1 MSEEE
6 QYNRQPTRSTIGR
19 RKRSDCSS
27 APVKIAALAGN
38 VIFHETPITDLLRT
52 ALGTS
57 YNAMRTMSACIKLS
71 DFKPVA
77 HRNAE
82 SEKTSFLMYAP
93 LGADAISKVG
103 EVFRQ
108 LFTEYTNQVI
118 TETENTNQSNGM
130 ERANHVNEM
139 DVSQQLVEQDNMN
152 SQKSS
157 TELNDYLQDE
167 TVPMDQKD
175 FDILKWWKDNCHRY
189 PTVARMARVSWP
201 FQLALFHLLS

>member
-1 MSEEE
+1 
-6 QYNRQPTRSTIGR
+6 
-19 RKRSDCSS
+19 
-27 APVKIAALAGN
+27 
-38 VIFHETPITDLLRT
+38 
-52 ALGTS
+52 
-57 YNAMRTMSACIKLS
+57 
-71 DFKPVA
+71 
-77 HRNAE
+77 
-82 SEKTSFLMYAP
+82 MYAP

>member
-6 QYNRQPTRSTIGR
+6 HYNRQPTRSTIGR
-19 RKRSDCSS
+19 RKRSDVWDHFEQKAECKCCK
-27 APVKIAALAGN
+27 ALLCADKKHYEVTCPVRHPKRRVLFILHRGKCTKCWK
-38 VIFHETPITDLLRT
+38 VLI
-52 ALGTS
+52 
-57 YNAMRTMSACIKLS
+57 CI
-71 DFKPVA
+71 
-77 HRNAE
+77 E
-82 SEKTSFLMYAP
+82 SFLMYAP